1 MLHDCNLKIYHPLN
15 IQYEFNLGI
24 IVLYIIEGKASISIN
39 HSKNEYK
46 SGDVIIINDLELFG
60 VITNK
65 DTIIACLTLSRI
77 ELDEIY
83 HFNKRYFLNPN
94 KIDNALLKARMIKLI
109 SNYLNREGRENR
121 NVLESIFGSIND
133 VAKLLFDSRVIDDN
147 YLNYGRDK
155 VYYDIANTIDYV
167 YKNNKNKI
175 TIADRERIFHY
186 EQIEKNNFI

>member
-109 SNYLNREGRENR
+109 SNYLNREGRVE
-121 NVLESIFGSIND
+121 
-133 VAKLLFDSRVIDDN
+133 
-147 YLNYGRDK
+147 
-155 VYYDIANTIDYV
+155 
-167 YKNNKNKI
+167 
-175 TIADRERIFHY
+175 
-186 EQIEKNNFI
+186 